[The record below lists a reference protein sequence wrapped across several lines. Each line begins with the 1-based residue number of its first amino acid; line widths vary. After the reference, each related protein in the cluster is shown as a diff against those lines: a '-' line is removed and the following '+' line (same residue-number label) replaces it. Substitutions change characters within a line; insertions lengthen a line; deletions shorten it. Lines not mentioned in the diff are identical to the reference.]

1 MEKMDRG
8 ILIVD
13 DLQFIRISIKEILEK
28 NSFVVVG
35 EAENGIEALEFF
47 EKYKPDIM
55 LLDITMPIL
64 SGLDALKILKSKY
77 PQAKVIM
84 CSAMGQQKYI
94 IRAIQLGARDFV
106 IKPFKAERLLS
117 SIRKTMEM

>member
-1 MEKMDRG
+1 MDRG

-13 DLQFIRISIKEILEK
+13 DLQFVRISIKEILEK
-28 NSFVVVG
+28 NSFVVAG
-35 EAENGIEALEFF
+35 EAGNGIEALEFF
-47 EKYKPDIM
+47 EKYKPDLM

-64 SGLDALKILKSKY
+64 NGLDALKILKSKY

-94 IRAIQLGARDFV
+94 IRAIQLGASDFV

-117 SIRKTMEM
+117 SIRKTMGLCQK